1 MTLTVSPTEQLLL
14 MVVMLQGIFAFAWW
28 MACRIRSTEIATLHG
43 FFLCNATMCF
53 SMLLIALRS
62 IYPGLWH
69 KVVPLLL
76 ICLANYY
83 LLVAAHAFFRL
94 KPHAWMV
101 SVPLATGSVGILF
114 FVFVHFSDTYRI
126 ATFLLAVLLACA
138 LSISRIS
145 RPFIQEFGVA
155 PLTVLYSTLLAL
167 AVPIIWTSYIAL
179 FTNRPIGLMETA
191 RLNDIAMFGLAF
203 AITGPNLIF
212 AAMLGIRSVKEAK
225 QAARRDGLTALLNH
239 QAFMAVCERDWQTRR
254 VCGTVASA
262 LAITLDDF
270 KKINDRYGHH
280 VGDHVLITFS
290 QMLQTTC
297 DAQTVVARAGGG
309 DFFVTLSPATPQ
321 SARALA
327 QQLRAAALQLSWSTL
342 IGGPSRVTLS
352 IGIAHDESSDTK
364 SSEWLARAERALR
377 RAKIDGRDRVVAF
390 GPTDP

>member
-1 MTLTVSPTEQLLL
+1 
-14 MVVMLQGIFAFAWW
+14 MVVMLQGIFALAWW

-43 FFLCNATMCF
+43 FFLCNTTMCF

-62 IYPGLWH
+62 LYPGLWH

-83 LLVAAHAFFRL
+83 LLVAAHTFFRL
-94 KPHAWMV
+94 RPYAWTI
-101 SVPLATGSVGILF
+101 SAPLAIGSVGILF

-126 ATFLLAVLLACA
+126 ATFLLAVLLTCT
-138 LSISRIS
+138 LSLYRIS

-155 PLTVLYSTLLAL
+155 PLAVLCSTLVAL
-167 AVPIIWTSYIAL
+167 AVPIVWTSYLAL

-212 AAMLGIRSVKEAK
+212 AAMIGIRSVKEAK

-239 QAFMAVCERDWQTRR
+239 QAFMAVCERDWRTRR
-254 VCGTVASA
+254 VSGTVASA

-297 DAQTVVARAGGG
+297 GAQTVVARAGGG
-309 DFFVTLSPATPQ
+309 DFFVTLCPATPQ

-327 QQLRAAALQLSWSTL
+327 QQLRAAALQGNWTTL

-352 IGIAHDESSDTK
+352 IGIAHDENSDTK
-364 SSEWLARAERALR
+364 SSELLARSERALR

-390 GPTDP
+390 DPTDPNS